1 MGADA
6 GADAAARGADSTAA
20 VSSRSDAAGGAP
32 SAAVAA
38 GKGASDART
47 AGASAAGYLVVF
59 VIGLLAGLVLVV
71 VMLRTL
77 DARKTWQDR
86 YPTAL
91 MQLYQAQMAQLSATL
106 DANRCA
112 PAETVSHLHTMRA
125 LSNDL
130 EPAFPDLRDHRGFV
144 AHAADARRV
153 LDAALATPPQD
164 CARLRT
170 TLHAIGETCNA
181 CHQDM
186 RG

>member
-1 MGADA
+1 MSTIPPSVTPPPRASSVA
-6 GADAAARGADSTAA
+6 GH
-20 VSSRSDAAGGAP
+20 
-32 SAAVAA
+32 
-38 GKGASDART
+38 
-47 AGASAAGYLVVF
+47 LVVF
-59 VIGLLAGLVLVV
+59 AIGLLVGVVLVV

-86 YPTAL
+86 YPAAL
-91 MQLYQAQMAQLSATL
+91 MQLYQAQMAQLSGNL

-112 PAETVSHLHTMRA
+112 PTDTLVHLQTMRA

-144 AHAADARRV
+144 AHAADARRT
-153 LDAALATPPQD
+153 LDAALAAPPAD
-164 CARLRT
+164 CASLRAT
-170 TLHAIGETCNA
+170 IDSIGETCRA